1 VETNRLNAPT
11 DADSEEE
18 PTKAQIIQLL
28 RDTVPFGQS
37 YNLEIELE
45 RRVPFEK
52 FNTRVGIGFKHQYPE
67 IPLPSIRT
75 LQRLR
80 QRVIDAHVARSWLRI
95 VQRIAASADYKR
107 YRKWLDKVTTIAG
120 ELRALL
126 DRPERLLPQ
135 RYAQTGGIVSGS
147 LSQLRTQL
155 LYLERYEQRLDDLKK
170 GSNWNESLRRA
181 RVRMDEIL
189 KADNPDL
196 NGIQRA
202 DLIKLA
208 EQAVSLKV
216 DDTTDAIE
224 RQLRRVREGKTLPT
238 AKRRRK

>member
-1 VETNRLNAPT
+1 VETNRLNATT

-18 PTKAQIIQLL
+18 PTKAQIIQIL

-37 YNLEIELE
+37 YNLEIELD

-52 FNTRVGIGFKHQYPE
+52 FNTRVGIGFKHQYPDK
-67 IPLPSIRT
+67 PLPSIRT

-80 QRVIDAHVARSWLRI
+80 QRVIDAHVARSWLI
-95 VQRIAASADYKR
+95 SVKRIAASADYKS
-107 YRKWLDKVTTIAG
+107 YRKWLDNVIAVGG
-120 ELRALL
+120 ELKALL
-126 DRPERLLPQ
+126 NRPERLLPP
-135 RYAQTGGIVSGS
+135 RYAQPGKVVAAS
-147 LSQLRTQL
+147 LSQLHTQL
-155 LYLERYEQRLDDLKK
+155 FNLERYEQRLDGMKR

-181 RVRMDEIL
+181 RMRMDEIL
-189 KADNPDL
+189 KADCPQL

-208 EQAVSLKV
+208 EEAVHLKV
-216 DDTTDAIE
+216 EDTTEAIE
-224 RQLRRVREGKTLPT
+224 RQLRRVRAGAAPPT